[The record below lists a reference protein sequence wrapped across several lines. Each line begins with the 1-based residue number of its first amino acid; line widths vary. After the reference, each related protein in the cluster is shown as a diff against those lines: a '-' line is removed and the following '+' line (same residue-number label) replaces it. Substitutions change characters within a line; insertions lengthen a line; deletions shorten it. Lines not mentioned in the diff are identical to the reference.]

1 MCVCEWEGPCRTD
14 GLIEMCKEKATGPRL
29 RVKAEVIQ
37 TREDPSDASEITNV
51 PNLTAPLI

>member
-1 MCVCEWEGPCRTD
+1 MFVWEGPCRTD